1 VKLSVLTT
9 TKLPHHLQAVKRKLG
24 LTLIN
29 FENAT
34 IELEPFVKK
43 HPFESSQFLMHS
55 IVKHY
60 KDVRYSQYYFCVAS
74 DMFISFLINKL

>member
-1 VKLSVLTT
+1 VLTT
-9 TKLPHHLQAVKRKLG
+9 TKLPHNLQAIKRKLG

-34 IELEPFVKK
+34 IELEPFIKK
-43 HPFESSQFLMHS
+43 HPFENSQFLMHS

-60 KDVRYSQYYFCVAS
+60 KDVRYKLNIFTC
-74 DMFISFLINKL
+74 FIAFLCGK

>member
-1 VKLSVLTT
+1 MLTT

-60 KDVRYSQYYFCVAS
+60 KDVRYMGYFYVLPTCF
-74 DMFISFLINKL
+74 FILINAL

>member
-1 VKLSVLTT
+1 MLTT
-9 TKLPHHLQAVKRKLG
+9 TKLPHHLQIIKRKLG

-34 IELEPFVKK
+34 IELEPFIKK
-43 HPFESSQFLMHS
+43 HPFENSQFLMHS

-60 KDVRYSQYYFCVAS
+60 KDVRDDVWTNLFARFTVYLH
-74 DMFISFLINKL
+74 I

>member
-1 VKLSVLTT
+1 MLTT

-43 HPFESSQFLMHS
+43 HPFESSQFLIHS
-55 IVKHY
+55 IIKHY
-60 KDVRYSQYYFCVAS
+60 KDVRKIYINIYIK
-74 DMFISFLINKL
+74 FILIYVYPFLLVY